1 MFGMGGSEIIFILI
15 LALVF
20 LGPDKLPTAAKTISK
35 GIRDLKKHSRM
46 LQQQIENDERFGGA
60 IRDIKSAL
68 RGDEEP
74 VRRPV
79 VKKKLP
85 QTAAADAVEAAATG
99 TAVGT
104 IGGAPEVKLPAIAG
118 EADPELP
125 ASRHSE
131 DAAELAAMIKPA
143 AGAVPKAEANATPA
157 TTNGA
162 SDADS
167 KHG

>member
-1 MFGMGGSEIIFILI
+1 MFGMGGSEILFILI

-35 GIRDLKKHSRM
+35 GIRDLKKHSRF
-46 LQQQIENDERFGGA
+46 LQQQIENDERIGGA

-74 VRRPV
+74 PRRPALKRKPV
-79 VKKKLP
+79 VP
-85 QTAAADAVEAAATG
+85 QAAVAAAVEAATPAAG
-99 TAVGT
+99 D
-104 IGGAPEVKLPAIAG
+104 APELKLPSIAG

-125 ASRHSE
+125 ASRHTE

-143 AGAVPKAEANATPA
+143 AGAVAKTEAPA
-157 TTNGA
+157 APPATNGA